1 MNEKELL
8 DNKILCLKQ
17 LRLSK
22 WQLIWNREFEL
33 GFDVEVEEDAL
44 KKLESQAMFNT
55 NINPD
60 AVKAKRQQLQ
70 LQMAAKEG
78 EIVRAKKAIEKLDL
92 IIKDLEETYE
102 KTFNNNS
109 GN

>member
-1 MNEKELL
+1 MSEKELL

-33 GFDVEVEEDAL
+33 SFDKEVEEDAL
-44 KKLESQAMFNT
+44 KKLEASATFNP
-55 NINPD
+55 NINPE
-60 AVKAKRQQLQ
+60 AVKAKWQQLQ
-70 LQMAAKEG
+70 LQMAGKEG

-92 IIKDLEETYE
+92 IIKELETLYE